1 MHATSTAT
9 VPAPANRVWE
19 VLSDHEGM
27 AHWGPGL
34 SVSLR
39 TEGADDRNGIGAV
52 RVIDARGPAPSI
64 VEVVTAFEPG
74 RRLGYKAL
82 SGVPLKNYRGEVV
95 LREVAAGT
103 EIAYTVSADQR
114 VPFVEQLV
122 VRAIARTLLTALVR
136 RVRATA

>member
-1 MHATSTAT
+1 MDATCTAT
-9 VPAPANRVWE
+9 VPAAATRVWE

-39 TEGADDRNGIGAV
+39 TEGADDRNGVGAV

-64 VEVVTAFEPG
+64 VEEVTAFEPG
-74 RRLGYKAL
+74 HRLGYKAL
-82 SGVPLKNYRGEVV
+82 SGVPLRNYRGEVV
-95 LREVAAGT
+95 LREVGAGT

-114 VPFVEQLV
+114 VPFVEKLV
-122 VRAIARTLLTALVR
+122 VKAIARALLAALVR
-136 RVRATA
+136 RVDATA